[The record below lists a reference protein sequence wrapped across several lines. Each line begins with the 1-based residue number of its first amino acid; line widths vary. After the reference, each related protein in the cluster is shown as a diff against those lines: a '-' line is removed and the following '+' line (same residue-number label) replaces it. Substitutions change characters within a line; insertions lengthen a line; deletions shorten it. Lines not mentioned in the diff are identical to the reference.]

1 MSGYSKGAEATISP
15 AEYLG
20 RPAVRKSRPSKSYRL
35 PELDSRIRSVRT
47 RNEVRMMREARRA
60 GVRTPCVYDLDVSEC
75 SIVMEAV
82 PGRTAK
88 EVIFEGGEEALRVAV
103 EIGRATA
110 RLHSA
115 GLCHG
120 DLTTSNVIVRPD
132 GEICLIDFSMGRSK
146 ATVEDIGV
154 DLRLLENAFASSHAG
169 MEDVGEAMMSAYFEG
184 VRDPDAVRKKL
195 EDIRNRGRYT

>member
-1 MSGYSKGAEATISP
+1 MAAFSKGAEATISE

-20 RPAVRKSRPSKSYRL
+20 REAVRKSRPPKSYRL
-35 PELDSRIRSVRT
+35 PELDAHIRSVRT
-47 RNEVRMMREARRA
+47 RNEVRMMREARHA

-88 EVIFEGGEEALRVAV
+88 EVISEGGEEAFHVAE

-120 DLTTSNVIVRPD
+120 DLTTSNVIVRED
-132 GEICLIDFSMGRSK
+132 GGICLIDFSMGRAN
-146 ATVEDIGV
+146 ATMEDIGV

-169 MEDVGEAMMSAYFEG
+169 MDDVREAMMSAYFEG
-184 VRDPDAVRKKL
+184 VPDPDAVRRKL